1 MVVEIKQVKA
11 SGLDYAVTGNA
22 GSVPVVMALMH
33 GMYEGQLVPLR
44 VDEYGRIGSLAE
56 A

>member
-11 SGLDYAVTGNA
+11 SGLDYAVASA

-33 GMYEGQLVPLR
+33 GMYEGQMVPIR
-44 VDEYGRIGSLAE
+44 CDEYGRVGSLAE